1 MCPNLVQHGPW
12 YNITIYTSLCG
23 VRFEDLC
30 VTARQ
35 DRHEL
40 VCMIDS
46 NDKQHDTFQ
55 V

>member
-12 YNITIYTSLCG
+12 YNITIYTSLYG

-35 DRHEL
+35 DRYRLLCALDAH
-40 VCMIDS
+40 
-46 NDKQHDTFQ
+46 NK
-55 V
+55 